1 MLRRG
6 PWDWNLDPT
15 GTDVI
20 DFRQFVSR
28 DDGVW
33 WGQAAAEPRPLVDAL
48 ILQSPRIG
56 PIRTFTGLSWN
67 DQLAITMP
75 GRMSMVSY
83 GGLGE
88 LRELSRSGRLD
99 VVPCHYSALP
109 RMFAERRLPCDVG
122 LMQVSAPDR
131 NGTCSLGIGVDY
143 VADAMRH
150 TPVLIAEINQR
161 MPATVGTQRI
171 PLDRFAATIS
181 TDRPLAEDPTRAPGA
196 TEQRIAAQVVEL
208 IDDGDTVQLGVGSL
222 GAAMLD
228 ALAEHEDLG
237 FHTGMVTDGLLRLV
251 DKGVAS
257 GSRKEIDPGLIVAGT
272 ALGTA
277 ELYNR
282 VPELPARFLPTSY
295 THSPQV
301 LSQLHS
307 LVSVNFAVE
316 VDLSGQVGAEVSR
329 GVYVG
334 AVGGQVDFTRAAA
347 LTGKR
352 SIIALRAT
360 SGGQSTIKAALDGG
374 MVTTTR
380 SDVDTVV
387 TEYGVAHLRGCGLR
401 ERARRMAAIA
411 APEFRDQLDRERST
425 L

>member
-1 MLRRG
+1 
-6 PWDWNLDPT
+6 
-15 GTDVI
+15 VI
-20 DFRQFVSR
+20 DFGQYLKAG
-28 DDGVW
+28 DGVW

-48 ILQSPRIG
+48 IAQNPRIG
-56 PIRTFTGLSWN
+56 SIRTFTGLSWN
-67 DQLAITMP
+67 DQLAVTMP
-75 GRMSMVSY
+75 NRVSMVSY

-88 LRELSRSGRLD
+88 LRELSRSGRLE

-122 LMQVSAPDR
+122 LLQVSPPDKD
-131 NGTCSLGIGVDY
+131 GSCSLGIGVDY
-143 VADAMRH
+143 VADALPH

-161 MPATVGTQRI
+161 MPVTVGTHRI
-171 PLDRFAATIS
+171 PLDRFTATVR
-181 TDRPLAEDPTRAPGA
+181 TDRPLPEDPTRAPGV
-196 TEQRIAAQVVEL
+196 TEQRIAAHVAEL
-208 IDDGDTVQLGVGSL
+208 VDDGDTVQLGVGSL
-222 GAAMLD
+222 GAAVLD
-228 ALAEHEDLG
+228 TLAGHQDLG
-237 FHTGMVTDGLLRLV
+237 FHTGMVTDGVLRLI
-251 DKGVAS
+251 DKGVAT
-257 GSRKEIDPGLIVAGT
+257 GSRKEIDPGLVVAGT
-272 ALGTA
+272 ALGSA
-277 ELYNR
+277 ELYQR

-301 LSQLHS
+301 LSQLRS

-334 AVGGQVDFTRAAA
+334 AVGGQVDFARAAA

-360 SGGQSTIKAALDGG
+360 SGGRSTIKASLDGG
-374 MVTTTR
+374 AVTTAR

-387 TEYGVAHLRGCGLR
+387 TEYGVAHLRGCSIR
-401 ERARRMAAIA
+401 ERAKRMVAIA
-411 APEFRDQLDRERST
+411 APEFREQLDRERNA

>member
-1 MLRRG
+1 M
-6 PWDWNLDPT
+6 
-15 GTDVI
+15 I
-20 DFRQFVSR
+20 DFGKFLSQG
-28 DDGVW
+28 DGVW
-33 WGQAAAEPRPLVDAL
+33 WGQAAAEARPLVDTL
-48 ILQSPRIG
+48 ILQNPRIG

-67 DQLAITMP
+67 DQLAVTIP

-88 LRELSRSGRLD
+88 LSELSRSGRLD

-122 LMQVSAPDR
+122 LMQVSPPDKD
-131 NGTCSLGIGVDY
+131 GKCSLGIGVDY

-150 TPVLIAEINQR
+150 TPILIAEINQR
-161 MPATVGTQRI
+161 MPSTVGTMRI

-181 TDRPLAEDPTRAPGA
+181 TDRPLAEDPSRAPGA
-196 TEQRIAAQVVEL
+196 TEQRIAARVAEL
-208 IDDGDTVQLGVGSL
+208 IDDGDTVQIGVGSL
-222 GAAMLD
+222 GAAVLD
-228 ALAEHEDLG
+228 ALTGHQDLG
-237 FHTGMVTDGLLRLV
+237 FHTGMITDGLLRLV
-251 DKGVAS
+251 DKGVAT
-257 GSRKEIDPGLIVAGT
+257 GSRKQIDPGLIVAGT
-272 ALGTA
+272 ALGSA
-277 ELYNR
+277 ELYQR
-282 VPELPARFLPTSY
+282 VPDLPARFLPTSY

-316 VDLSGQVGAEVSR
+316 VDLTGQVGAEVSR

-352 SIIALRAT
+352 SVIAVRAT
-360 SGGQSTIKAALDGG
+360 SGGQSTIKASLDGG
-374 MVTTTR
+374 VVTTSR

-387 TEYGVAHLRGCGLR
+387 TEYGVAHLRGCSLR
-401 ERARRMAAIA
+401 ERARRLVAIA
-411 APEFRDQLDRERST
+411 APEFRDQLDQQRST
-425 L
+425 V

>member
-1 MLRRG
+1 
-6 PWDWNLDPT
+6 
-15 GTDVI
+15 VI
-20 DFRQFVSR
+20 DFSEYVTAGA
-28 DDGVW
+28 GVW

-48 ILQSPRIG
+48 IVQNPRIG

-67 DQLAITMP
+67 DQLAVTMP
-75 GRMSMVSY
+75 NRVSMVSY

-88 LRELSRSGRLD
+88 LRELSRSGRLE

-122 LMQVSAPDR
+122 LVQVSPPDE
-131 NGTCSLGIGVDY
+131 NGRCSLGIGVDY
-143 VADAMRH
+143 VADAIPH

-161 MPATVGTQRI
+161 MPVTLGTQRI
-171 PLDRFAATIS
+171 PLDRFAATIT
-181 TDRPLAEDPTRAPGA
+181 TDRPLPEDPTRAPGS
-196 TEQRIAAQVVEL
+196 TEQRIASHVAEL
-208 IDDGDTVQLGVGSL
+208 VDDGDTVQLGVGSL
-222 GAAMLD
+222 GAAVLE
-228 ALAEHEDLG
+228 ALVEHADLG

-251 DKGVAS
+251 DKGVAT
-257 GSRKEIDPGLIVAGT
+257 GNRKEIDPGLIVAGT
-272 ALGTA
+272 ALGSA

-282 VPELPARFLPTSY
+282 VPELPAKFLPTSY

-301 LSQLHS
+301 LSQLGS

-334 AVGGQVDFTRAAA
+334 AVGGQVDFARAAA

-352 SIIALRAT
+352 SIFALRAT

-374 MVTTTR
+374 VVTTSR
-380 SDVDTVV
+380 SDVDAVV
-387 TEYGVAHLRGCGLR
+387 TEYGVAHLRGCSIG

-411 APEFRDQLDRERST
+411 APEFRDHLEHERT
-425 L
+425 RL